1 MQPRG
6 LTIEQA
12 AEYCGI
18 TAASYRNWMKCGR
31 VPKPWPGTRRID
43 RIALDAALD
52 SIGDKT
58 NNSGLSLYA
67 SWKEASQS

>member
-6 LTIEQA
+6 LTIDQA

-18 TAASYRNWMKCGR
+18 TAAAYRDWMRKGR

-43 RIALDAALD
+43 RIALDKALD
-52 SIGDKT
+52 SIDSKV
-58 NNSGLSLYA
+58 NDVGLSLYA
-67 SWKEASQS
+67 SWKETSQG